1 MHTLTKSKCEKKF
14 NEIKLENK
22 LSLLDKR
29 EKKNHSAKKLKVHG
43 NRGVE
48 IFHHTGLLR
57 NKMARSHDVKDQCC
71 QNQILITEV
80 RFFFLSASL

>member
-48 IFHHTGLLR
+48 IFHHTGQETR
-57 NKMARSHDVKDQCC
+57 WRVHMTSRISVAKTKY
-71 QNQILITEV
+71 
-80 RFFFLSASL
+80 